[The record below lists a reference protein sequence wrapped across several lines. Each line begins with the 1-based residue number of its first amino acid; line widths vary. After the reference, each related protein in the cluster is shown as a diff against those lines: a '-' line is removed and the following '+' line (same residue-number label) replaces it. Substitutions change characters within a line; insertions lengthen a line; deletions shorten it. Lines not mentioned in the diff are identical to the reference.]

1 MKKILVFALIISV
14 YLPAA
19 FSSSIYL
26 VVKDKINVRVDST
39 VQSDSLGLLP
49 KGVTVEELE
58 KRYNWVKIRLP
69 RNFTCYV
76 SRQFIERIPG
86 NKGRVIAS
94 SLNLRNKASLES
106 YSIGKIA
113 KGTVVPILGR
123 TKDWYKIRAYPYV
136 HGWVHAKFLK
146 KSEKKLNLNVL
157 VKGLVS
163 ELSESNI
170 SKKSRVHKK
179 LIEKGEIIVPLLEV
193 YLHTADKNTIY
204 SLILVL
210 SSIGESNPKL
220 VSYFLRKAEPSLGRL
235 AGAYLDVAQN
245 IIQPPGEKNAYFYQ
259 AQQGKLTSDQISSAR
274 LRLQKAHI
282 KNKR

>member
-1 MKKILVFALIISV
+1 MKRILSFLLIISV
-14 YLPAA
+14 NVPAA
-19 FSSSIYL
+19 FSSSLYL

-39 VQSDSLGLLP
+39 VMSESLSLLP
-49 KGVTVEELE
+49 KGVIVEELE
-58 KRYNWVKIRLP
+58 RKYSWVKIRLP

-76 SRQFIERIPG
+76 SRKFIERIPG

-106 YSIGKIA
+106 YSIGKIT
-113 KGTVVPILGR
+113 KGAVVTILDR
-123 TKDWYKIRAYPYV
+123 TKYWYKIRAYPYA

-146 KSEKKLNLNVL
+146 KSEKKLDLNVL

-163 ELSESNI
+163 ELSEPNI
-170 SKKSRVHKK
+170 REKGRVHKK
-179 LIEKGEIIVPLLEV
+179 LIEKGEIIIPLLEV
-193 YLHTADKNTIY
+193 YLRTADKNTIY

-210 SSIGESNPKL
+210 SSIGKSNPKL

-259 AQQGKLTSDQISSAR
+259 AQQGKLTSDQINSAR
-274 LRLQKAHI
+274 SILQKSYI
-282 KNKR
+282 ENKR